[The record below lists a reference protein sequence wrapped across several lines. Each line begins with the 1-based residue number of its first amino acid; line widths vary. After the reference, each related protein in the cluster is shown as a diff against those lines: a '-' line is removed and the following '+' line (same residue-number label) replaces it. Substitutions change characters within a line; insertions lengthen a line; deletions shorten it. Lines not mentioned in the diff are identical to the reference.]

1 MKRFHVHLRVDD
13 LDASIAFY
21 RRLFGAD
28 PSRREADYAKW
39 MLDDP
44 RLNFAISTRGAGSG
58 LDHFGVQTD
67 TEAELEALKRS
78 AEAAD
83 MAVIDEGS
91 TSCCYARSDKH
102 WIVDPQGV
110 AWEHFHT
117 LGDIPVFNESAAA
130 AAGPAC
136 CSPAVATVPISL
148 GLPRSI
154 KAKETS

>member
-58 LDHFGVQTD
+58 LDHFGLQTD
-67 TEAELEALKRS
+67 TEAELEVLKRS
-78 AEAAD
+78 DEAAD

-117 LGDIPVFNESAAA
+117 LGDIPVFNESATA
-130 AAGPAC
+130 AAGAAC

-154 KAKETS
+154 KAKETP

>member
-21 RRLFGAD
+21 RRLFGTE
-28 PSRREADYAKW
+28 PSRREVDYAKW

-58 LDHFGVQTD
+58 LDHFGFQTD

-83 MAVIDEGS
+83 MPVIDEGS

-117 LGDIPVFNESAAA
+117 LGDIPVFNESASAA
-130 AAGPAC
+130 VDSAC
-136 CSPAVATVPISL
+136 CSPATTAAPIRL
-148 GLPRSI
+148 GLPRL
-154 KAKETS
+154 KTLKETS